1 MTIFR
6 TLTKHLQAWSQSRQS
21 QSCSELR
28 GVALQ
33 KKQPSF
39 PAASPSLPRKQSKLS
54 SRSPLLF
61 AVAVASLTSVA
72 GHRFYNQPELAV
84 GTAAPET
91 IYAPEAAVIEDTKTT
106 EENRKAARTGFVPVL
121 KIDRDINRQIYSD
134 LEKAIERIDILRQQ
148 AAPYPFTDPALLA
161 VDSQKALYYATPEQ
175 WQRIQSSLPTDSE
188 AESTA
193 SETLPPSLQEAVT
206 ALTIYQGKASPS
218 DFQALLDRIRT
229 VRRQRSVTEL
239 GAPTSLE
246 TLAPEVWQETKISL
260 RQAAKRILAQ
270 GIPPGL
276 PDPVLA
282 SAVATQLGDNIPTAL
297 EDQVIALLLG
307 VLQPNLTAD
316 QEKTQQLAEQ
326 AAQAVEPEVVEIDAG
341 EVIVSEAEIITRADF
356 VLLDHFD
363 LSRRS
368 INWSGI
374 LGAAGLVTATVGIF
388 VIVQRRVNPRFRHRD
403 YILVLFLSLSTPLL
417 IIGGLPYPDF
427 AAVGLLMSSFY
438 SPALGVTAVGLL
450 TGLTGFSTI
459 GVSAL
464 TLGWEYLLAG
474 AVGGIVAAAVA
485 GRLRSREE
493 LAFLGGIVGISQ
505 GSANLIFNLI
515 LSASAGTIWYF
526 VLPEALMIGV
536 SGVAWS
542 VIALGVSPYLE
553 RLFDLVTPI
562 RLAELANPNRPLLK
576 RLATEAPGTF
586 QHTLF
591 VASLAEA
598 AARELHCNVELVR
611 AGTLYH
617 DIGKMHD
624 AQGFIENQMGGPNKH
639 DEISD
644 PWESADIIKR
654 HVSEGLVMAR
664 RCGLPQAICDFIP
677 EHQGT
682 LLISYFYF
690 KAKEFAHQQGRGEV
704 HEADFRY
711 DGPIPQS
718 RETGIVMLA
727 DACEAALR
735 SLKDATP
742 TTALSVV
749 QKILKARWQDHQL
762 VDSGLRW
769 EELPKI
775 AEIFVRVWQQSN
787 HQRIAYPKAALEP
800 QAVRK

>member
-1 MTIFR
+1 MS
-6 TLTKHLQAWSQSRQS
+6 LKNQS
-21 QSCSELR
+21 
-28 GVALQ
+28 
-33 KKQPSF
+33 F
-39 PAASPSLPRKQSKLS
+39 DAASASPQPKQSNLT
-54 SRSPLLF
+54 SRSSLLF
-61 AVAVASLTSVA
+61 ILAIVSLTSVA

-84 GTAAPET
+84 GTAAPQT
-91 IYAPEAAVIEDTKTT
+91 IYAPDDAVIEDTKTT
-106 EENRKAARTGFVPVL
+106 EENRRAARTGFVPVL
-121 KIDRDINRQIYSD
+121 KIDREINRKIYSD
-134 LEKAIERIDILRQQ
+134 LEKTLERIETLRQQ
-148 AAPYPFTDPALLA
+148 AMPYPFTNPAVLS
-161 VDSQKALYYATPEQ
+161 VDAQKALYYATPEQ
-175 WQRIQSSLPTDSE
+175 WQRIQSSLPADPG
-188 AESTA
+188 AEST
-193 SETLPPSLQEAVT
+193 SLETLPPALQKAVT
-206 ALTIYQGKASPS
+206 ALTTYQETASTS
-218 DFQALLDRIRT
+218 EFQALLNRIKT
-229 VRRQRSVTEL
+229 VRRQRSVTQL

-246 TLAPEVWQETKISL
+246 TLTPEAWQQTKANL
-260 RQAAKRILAQ
+260 RQALKRILAQ
-270 GIPPGL
+270 GIPQGL
-276 PDPVLA
+276 PEPVLA
-282 SAVATQLGDNIPTAL
+282 SAIATQLGENIPTAL
-297 EDQVIALLLG
+297 EDQVITLLLG

-326 AAQAVEPEVVEIDAG
+326 AAQAVEPKVVEIKAG
-341 EVIVSEAEIITRADF
+341 EVIVLEAEAITRSDF

-368 INWSGI
+368 INWLGI
-374 LGAAGLVTATVGIF
+374 LGTAGLVTTTGGIF
-388 VIVQRRVNPRFRHRD
+388 IIVQRIVNPRFRQRD
-403 YILVLFLSLSTPLL
+403 YVLVLLLSLSTPLL
-417 IIGGLPYPDF
+417 IIGGLPYPNL

-438 SPALGVTAVGLL
+438 SPALGVTVVGLL
-450 TGLTGFSTI
+450 AGLTGFSTI
-459 GVSAL
+459 GISASAL
-464 TLGWEYLLAG
+464 GWGYLLAS
-474 AVGGIVAAAVA
+474 AVGGTVAAAVA

-493 LAFLGGIVGISQ
+493 LAFLGGIVGLSQ
-505 GSANLIFNLI
+505 GATNLIFNLI
-515 LSASAGTIWYF
+515 LSSSAGTVWYF
-526 VLPEALMIGV
+526 MLPEALVIGV

-542 VIALGVSPYLE
+542 VIALGISPYLE

-562 RLAELANPNRPLLK
+562 RLAELANPNRPLLQ

-611 AGTLYH
+611 TGTLYH

-639 DEISD
+639 DQIND

-690 KAKEFAHQQGRGEV
+690 KAKELAQQQGRGEV
-704 HEADFRY
+704 SEADFRY
-711 DGPIPQS
+711 EGPIPQS

-735 SLKDATP
+735 SLKDVTP
-742 TTALSVV
+742 ATALCVV
-749 QKILKARWQDHQL
+749 QKILKTRWQDHQL

>member
-1 MTIFR
+1 MSIFR
-6 TLTKHLQAWSQSRQS
+6 ILTKQIKAWGPPKRSSQLPSSSKQQS
-21 QSCSELR
+21 AVSASSTPP
-28 GVALQ
+28 Q
-33 KKQPSF
+33 KKQ
-39 PAASPSLPRKQSKLS
+39 SLATP
-54 SRSPLLF
+54 RSPLLF
-61 AVAVASLTSVA
+61 VVAVVTLTSVV

-84 GTAAPET
+84 GTAAPQT
-91 IYAPEAAVIEDTKTT
+91 IYAPDDAVIEDAKST
-106 EENRKAARTGFVPVL
+106 EERRRAAQTEFAPVL
-121 KIDRDINRQIYSD
+121 KIDQDVNRQIHQD
-134 LEKAIERIDILRQQ
+134 LEQAIERIDILRQQ
-148 AAPYPFTDPALLA
+148 AAPYPFTDPNLLA
-161 VDSQKALYYATPEQ
+161 VAHQETLYYASSEQ
-175 WQRIQSSLPTDSE
+175 WQLIQSRLQANNEDQSQPSL
-188 AESTA
+188 
-193 SETLPPSLQEAVT
+193 ETLPPSLQDAAT
-206 ALTIYQGKASPS
+206 ALATYQRTAPNS
-218 DFQALLDRIRT
+218 DFEALLSTVAT
-229 VRRQRSVTEL
+229 VRRQRPLAEEDE
-239 GAPTSLE
+239 PISLE
-246 TLAPEVWQETKISL
+246 TLTPEAWQATKINL
-260 RQAAKRILAQ
+260 RETVKRILAQ
-270 GIPPGL
+270 GISPGL
-276 PDPVLA
+276 PDSLLA
-282 SAVATQLGDNIPTAL
+282 SAVTAQLNEDIPTAVK
-297 EDQVIALLLG
+297 EQEIKLLLE

-316 QEKTQQLAEQ
+316 QEKTKALAEQ
-326 AAQAVEPEVVEIDAG
+326 TAQNLEPELVTIQSG
-341 EVIVSEAEIITRADF
+341 EVIVAEAEEITRADF

-374 LGAAGLVTATVGIF
+374 LGSAGLVTTVVGVF
-388 VIVQRRVNPRFRHRD
+388 VLVQRRVNPRFRYRD
-403 YILVLFLSLSTPLL
+403 YVLVLGLSLSTPLL
-417 IIGGLPYPDF
+417 VMGGIPYANL
-427 AAVGLLMSSFY
+427 AAVGLLISSFY
-438 SPALGVTAVGLL
+438 GPALGVTAVGLL
-450 TGLTGFSTI
+450 SGLTGFSTL

-464 TLGWEYLLAG
+464 PVSWAYLLAG
-474 AVGGIVAAAVA
+474 AVGGMVAAAVA

-493 LAFLGGIVGISQ
+493 LAFLGGIVGVSQ

-515 LSASAGTIWYF
+515 LSASAGTIWYV
-526 VLPEALMIGV
+526 VLPEALIISL

-542 VIALGVSPYLE
+542 IVALGVSPYLE
-553 RLFDLVTPI
+553 RLFDLVTPT

-639 DEISD
+639 DQIND
-644 PWESADIIKR
+644 PWASADIIKR

-664 RCGLPQAICDFIP
+664 RCGLPQAIRDFIP

-690 KAKEFAHQQGRGEV
+690 KAKELAQQQGRGAVCES
-704 HEADFRY
+704 DFRY
-711 DGPIPQS
+711 NGPTPQS

-735 SLKDATP
+735 SLKEATP
-742 TTALSVV
+742 KTALTVV